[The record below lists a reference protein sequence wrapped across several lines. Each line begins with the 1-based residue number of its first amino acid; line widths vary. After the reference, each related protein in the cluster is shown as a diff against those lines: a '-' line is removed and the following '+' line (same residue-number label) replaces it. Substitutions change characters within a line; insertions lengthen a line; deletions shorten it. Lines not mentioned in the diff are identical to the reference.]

1 MARRASAERNTKET
15 QIIVDVD
22 LDGSGAGEISTQIP
36 FFDHMLDQI
45 SKHGRIDLVVK
56 ATGDLEVD
64 AHHTVEDVGIVLGQV
79 IAEALGDKGGIRRYG
94 HALVPLDE
102 ALTEVALDV
111 SGRPYL
117 ECNLDAGVES
127 IGTFD
132 PFLAIEFFRALVTSA
147 GITLHVIQRAGANP
161 HHILESAFKAVARA
175 LGDAVSLDARL
186 AGAVPS
192 TKDVL

>member
-117 ECNLDAGVES
+117 ECNLDVGVES

-175 LGDAVSLDARL
+175 LGDAVSIDARL

>member
-15 QIIVDVD
+15 QVFVEVD
-22 LDGSGAGEISTQIP
+22 LDGGGAGEISTQIP
-36 FFDHMLDQI
+36 FFDHMLEQI
-45 SKHGRIDLVVK
+45 SKHGRIDLVVR

-79 IAEALGDKGGIRRYG
+79 LAEALGDKGGIRRYG
-94 HALVPLDE
+94 QALVPLDE
-102 ALTEVALDV
+102 ALTEVALDL

-117 ECNLDAGVES
+117 ECNLDAGVEA

-132 PFLAIEFFRALVTSA
+132 PYLAVEFFRAFVTSA
-147 GITLHVIQRAGANP
+147 GITMHVIQRAGANP

-175 LGDAVSLDARL
+175 LGDAISVDSRL
-186 AGAVPS
+186 GGAVPS